1 MQFLNAFASYI
12 IFIRRNN
19 YIFTV
24 DSYLHI
30 WFKTT
35 LYRSQTKDNSISDEH
50 ASVMASKKRKPE
62 VTKEVMVDNDLY
74 EAQS

>member
-1 MQFLNAFASYI
+1 MQFFNAFASYI
-12 IFIRRNN
+12 IFIQRNN

-30 WFKTT
+30 WFETT
-35 LYRSQTKDNSISDEH
+35 FYCSQTKDNSITDEYASD
-50 ASVMASKKRKPE
+50 MASKERKPE
-62 VTKEVMVDNDLY
+62 ATEEVMVDNDLY